1 MLNSADCQ
9 RRGRQTAR
17 TAKRRVPFFGSC
29 AAWVLRPLAPAPFVP
44 CAVQPSSSDVPSISP
59 RHHLRLLAAVAL
71 GLYGWA
77 RLRNAE
83 HWDLLD
89 DVNLAVHEAGH
100 VFFGPLGDHM
110 AVLGGSL
117 FQVLVPLAFVIYF
130 LVRRDMFAGSVVMA
144 WLGASLGN
152 VALYISDARAQ
163 ELPLLGG
170 ENVIHDWWYLLIEW
184 DLLPHDLV
192 IARWV
197 RMAGALA
204 VVTAV
209 TGGILFAKPG
219 IESRTAQPASQ

>member
-1 MLNSADCQ
+1 MST
-9 RRGRQTAR
+9 GT
-17 TAKRRVPFFGSC
+17 
-29 AAWVLRPLAPAPFVP
+29 LR
-44 CAVQPSSSDVPSISP
+44 SSVNVPSLGSLTP
-59 RHHLRLLAAVAL
+59 RHALRLLVA
-71 GLYGWA
+71 GGIGVYGWA

-100 VFFGPLGDHM
+100 VLFSPLGDHTG
-110 AVLGGSL
+110 VLGGSL
-117 FQVLVPLAFVIYF
+117 FQVLAPLAFVIYF
-130 LVRRDMFAGSVVMA
+130 FVRRDRFAGSVVMA

-184 DLLPHDLV
+184 DLLPQDLV
-192 IARWV
+192 IARYV

-204 VVTAV
+204 FVAAV
-209 TGGILFAKPG
+209 TGGLLFATS
-219 IESRTAQPASQ
+219 ESESPSAATPASDLSS

>member
-1 MLNSADCQ
+1 M
-9 RRGRQTAR
+9 
-17 TAKRRVPFFGSC
+17 
-29 AAWVLRPLAPAPFVP
+29 
-44 CAVQPSSSDVPSISP
+44 PSTSP
-59 RHHLRLLAAVAL
+59 RHLLRLLVAIGL
-71 GLYGWA
+71 GLYGLA

-83 HWDLLD
+83 YWDLLD

-130 LVRRDMFAGSVVMA
+130 LVRRDLFAGSVVMA

-152 VALYISDARAQ
+152 VALYIGDARAQ

-184 DLLPHDLV
+184 DLLPQDLV

-197 RMAGALA
+197 RMTGALA
-204 VVTAV
+204 FVVAV
-209 TGGILFAKPG
+209 TGSALFAKMG
-219 IESRTAQPASQ
+219 TEASSALPASQ

>member
-1 MLNSADCQ
+1 M
-9 RRGRQTAR
+9 
-17 TAKRRVPFFGSC
+17 
-29 AAWVLRPLAPAPFVP
+29 
-44 CAVQPSSSDVPSISP
+44 
-59 RHHLRLLAAVAL
+59 
-71 GLYGWA
+71 YGWA

-100 VFFGPLGDHM
+100 VFFGPLGDHVG
-110 AVLGGSL
+110 VLGGSL

-152 VALYISDARAQ
+152 VALYIGDARAQ

-184 DLLPHDLV
+184 DLLPQDLV

-204 VVTAV
+204 FIAAV
-209 TGGILFAKPG
+209 TGGLLFAKMGTEAP
-219 IESRTAQPASQ
+219 SAQPVSQ

>member
-1 MLNSADCQ
+1 M
-9 RRGRQTAR
+9 
-17 TAKRRVPFFGSC
+17 
-29 AAWVLRPLAPAPFVP
+29 
-44 CAVQPSSSDVPSISP
+44 PSYSP
-59 RHHLRLLAAVAL
+59 RHLFRLLVTVAL
-71 GLYGWA
+71 ALYGWA

-83 HWDLLD
+83 YWDLLD

-110 AVLGGSL
+110 TVLGGSL

-130 LVRRDMFAGSVVMA
+130 LVKRDKFAGSVVMA

-152 VALYISDARAQ
+152 VALYIGDARAQ

-184 DLLPHDLV
+184 DLLPQDLA

-197 RMAGALA
+197 RMVGALSFVA
-204 VVTAV
+204 AV
-209 TGGILFAKPG
+209 TGSLLFAKMG
-219 IESRTAQPASQ
+219 SESPSAQPVSQ